1 MSGLKTFVFCGF
13 LSGLLGLPALASP
26 FDLTISMAGCAG
38 RFSAELE
45 HAWLMRDAQSAA
57 LKDQRAEFLAILDA
71 ITSPETKT
79 AVLAHR
85 IETKKAHAQLLS
97 LATFGGDTRRSAWA
111 KRQSQHLKK
120 SCAEKLLKG

>member
-1 MSGLKTFVFCGF
+1 MSGLKSFTFCGF
-13 LSGLLGLPALASP
+13 ASVLFGLPALAGPS
-26 FDLTISMAGCAG
+26 DLTISMAGCAG

-57 LKDQRAEFLAILDA
+57 LNDQRAEFLAILDA
-71 ITSPETKT
+71 ITSPETKA

-111 KRQSQHLKK
+111 KRHSQQLKN
-120 SCAEKLLKG
+120 SCAEKLLKS

>member
-1 MSGLKTFVFCGF
+1 MSGLKSLALCG
-13 LSGLLGLPALASP
+13 LVSGLFGLPTLAASS
-26 FDLTISMAGCAG
+26 DLTISMAGCAG

-57 LKDQRAEFLAILDA
+57 LEDQRAEFLAILDA
-71 ITSPETKT
+71 ITSPETKA

-85 IETKKAHAQLLS
+85 IETKKAHAELLS
-97 LATFGGDTRRSAWA
+97 LATFGSDVRRSAWA

-120 SCAEKLLKG
+120 SCAEKLLKS